1 MATKFVFVTG
11 GVVSSIGKGITCASL
26 GLLLKARGYKVALQ
40 KIDPYINVDAGTM
53 NPFQHG
59 EVFVTKDGAETDLDL
74 GHYERFT
81 SIDMTRSSNLT
92 TGGVYGAVIEKERR
106 GEYLGACVQVIPHIT
121 DEIKGR
127 IYGIAKET
135 GADIVIV
142 EIGGTVGDIEGQ
154 PFLEAIRQMKKEA
167 GEENVV
173 YIHVTLIAYVGPWGE
188 VKTKPTQHSVIKL
201 REIGIQ
207 PDILVCRSKTPLTDE
222 MKKKISLFCSVDE
235 EAVITGLDTTIIYE
249 IPLRLEKEGLA
260 KEVLKRLHL
269 PNREPDL
276 EEWEKVVDILRSPE
290 REVEIALVG
299 KYTHL
304 KDAYISIAEA
314 LVHGGASNK
323 ARVKIRWVESTL
335 LEEEPP
341 EHYLKDVGGILV
353 AGGFGVRG
361 VEGKINAIKYAREN
375 KIPFLGLCLGLQC
388 SVIEFA
394 RNVCGLQGA
403 HSSEFDPQT
412 PHPVIDLLPEQKGIR
427 AMGGT
432 MRLGSYPCKLKEG
445 TLARECYGTEMCW
458 ERHRHR
464 YEVNMEYL
472 PLLEEKGLIASGLSP
487 DGKLVEIIEL
497 PISMHPFFIA
507 TQFHPEFQSRPTNP
521 HPLFVAFVREAL
533 KKNGREIIKESRER
547 EEVVRG

>member
-106 GEYLGACVQVIPHIT
+106 GDYLGACVQVIPHIT
-121 DEIKGR
+121 DEIKER
-127 IYGIAKET
+127 IYGIAEET

-276 EEWEKVVDILRSPE
+276 EEWEKVVDILRFPE

-304 KDAYISIAEA
+304 RDAYISIAEA

-388 SVIEFA
+388 AVIEFA
-394 RNVCGLQGA
+394 RNVCRLKGA

-412 PHPVIDLLPEQKGIR
+412 PHPVIDLLPEQRGIK

-445 TLARECYGTEMCW
+445 SLARKCYGTDMCW

-472 PLLEEKGLIASGLSP
+472 SLLEEKGLIASGLSP
-487 DGKLVEIIEL
+487 DGKLVEIVEL

-533 KKNGREIIKESRER
+533 KKNGREIKENRER

>member
-361 VEGKINAIKYAREN
+361 VEGKINAIRYAREN

-412 PHPVIDLLPEQKGIR
+412 PHPVIDLLPEQRGIR